1 MYKKRFQKRVDEE
14 DIEKAK
20 RKAKLR
26 RQKRFEMCLKCR
38 FFEPV
43 ERQGIVKKACVNK
56 EMKGRVEKWDICP
69 CFKRRWAEGIIPVE
83 LIE

>member
-1 MYKKRFQKRVDEE
+1 MYRRRPKKRMDEE
-14 DIEKAK
+14 EVEKAK

-26 RQKRFEMCLKCR
+26 RQKRFENCLICR

-43 ERQGIVKKACVNK
+43 ERQGIKKKACVNK
-56 EMKGRVEKWDICP
+56 EMKGRLDNWDVCP